1 MKNEVKQNEVNS
13 SLLGEILNSGYQAFR
28 TCDLRDLPLSQRPRE
43 RLVKWGPRALSDQEL
58 LAIVLNSGVK
68 GKSVYIL
75 AAELLEKL
83 EQSKIIPTV
92 RELNSLSGLGI
103 SKACSII
110 AMLELGR
117 RYWDVSGIKIKTP
130 QDIFILVRHYAN
142 RKQERFLS
150 VSLNGAHEV
159 IAVRVVTVGLVN
171 RTIVH
176 PREVF
181 ADPLSDRCSAVCVC
195 HNHPSGDLEPSREDD
210 DVTAS
215 LETAASVLG
224 IRFLD
229 HLIFS
234 ETSYF
239 SYRRENRLQEKES
252 PHWSCASGSTF
263 IPSG

>member
-1 MKNEVKQNEVNS
+1 M
-13 SLLGEILNSGYQAFR
+13 
-28 TCDLRDLPLSQRPRE
+28 
-43 RLVKWGPRALSDQEL
+43 
-58 LAIVLNSGVK
+58 
-68 GKSVYIL
+68 
-75 AAELLEKL
+75 
-83 EQSKIIPTV
+83 
-92 RELNSLSGLGI
+92 
-103 SKACSII
+103 SKACTVI

-117 RYWDVSGIKIKTP
+117 RYWDTSGKKINTP
-130 QDIFILVRHYAN
+130 QDIFALVRHYAN

-181 ADPLSDRCSAVCVC
+181 ADPLSDRCSAICIC
-195 HNHPSGDLEPSREDD
+195 HNHPSGDLKPSMEDD

-215 LETAASVLG
+215 LETAASILG

-234 ETSYF
+234 EFSFF
-239 SYRRENRLQEKES
+239 SYRKANKLKNRETIS
-252 PHWSCASGSTF
+252 A
-263 IPSG
+263 I

>member
-1 MKNEVKQNEVNS
+1 MQNDFLHGLVGETQKIEYREFKNLDFH
-13 SLLGEILNSGYQAFR
+13 SL
-28 TCDLRDLPLSQRPRE
+28 PPSQRPRE
-43 RLVKWGPRALSDQEL
+43 RLVQWGAKALSDQEL
-58 LAIVLNSGVK
+58 LAIILNSGIK
-68 GKSVYIL
+68 GKNVGVL
-75 AAELLEKL
+75 AAELLERL
-83 EQSKIIPTV
+83 EQIKTIPTV
-92 RELNSLSGLGI
+92 RELSNLSGLGV
-103 SKACSII
+103 SKSCAVI

-117 RYWDVSGIKIKTP
+117 RYWDVSGHKIKTP

-171 RTIVH
+171 RTIIH

-181 ADPLSDRCSAVCVC
+181 ADPLSDRCSAICVC

-210 DVTAS
+210 DVTKS
-215 LETAASVLG
+215 LATAAAILG

-234 ETSYF
+234 ETSFF
-239 SYRRENRLQEKES
+239 SYRREKRLSQIEKS
-252 PHWSCASGSTF
+252 NCSCADFTEAE
-263 IPSG
+263 